1 MTTPFV
7 RRFVL
12 LPLLAAALLWTSAAG
27 AAVNADGERRVAL
40 VIGNSAYR
48 AAPALPNPV
57 RDADAMAASLER
69 LGFDVTKGN
78 DLDRAE
84 LVQIIREFAAKLP
97 GSNVAMVFYAGHG
110 LQVEGH
116 NYLIPVDAELDEEMD
131 LDFEATSLDLVLRQ
145 MEREQRVNLVFL
157 DACRDNPLAQNL
169 ARSMGTARST
179 AVGRGL
185 ALVDSSVGSFIAYS
199 TQPGNVALDGDGNH
213 SPFTAALLKHI
224 ETPGLGLSD
233 MMAQVRNDVITATGG
248 KQVPWDH
255 SSLTGGFYFQ
265 PASLAV
271 AAETPAVAQPAV
283 TTVAPAVDK
292 EVVFWE
298 SIKNSTNP
306 ADFQAYLAQFPNGTF
321 AELARLRVAA
331 ATAEPAAGTQTDNQ
345 VASLTTEENAAAVAE
360 QAERSIGLTRNGR
373 SKIQLAL
380 NLLGYKTGG
389 TDGRFGPKTR
399 NAISAWQADRGEDAT
414 GYLTAQQ
421 HAALL
426 DAAAPEIAKY
436 EAEQKRKAEIAAA
449 EAKAAAAAEA
459 KAAAA
464 AEKKRQQQEA
474 SQQAE
479 EAKKT
484 AAAEA
489 EAERLRKENEELKKA
504 QAAKQAEEDAPDVDV
519 GVGIGVGGGGVGIFP
534 SLNFGY

>member
-27 AAVNADGERRVAL
+27 AAVSADSERRVAL

-110 LQVEGH
+110 LQVDGH

-131 LDFEATSLDLVLRQ
+131 LDFEATSLDLVMRQ

-179 AVGRGL
+179 AIGRGL

-213 SPFTAALLKHI
+213 SPFTAALLNHI

-248 KQVPWDH
+248 K
-255 SSLTGGFYFQ
+255 
-265 PASLAV
+265 
-271 AAETPAVAQPAV
+271 
-283 TTVAPAVDK
+283 
-292 EVVFWE
+292 
-298 SIKNSTNP
+298 
-306 ADFQAYLAQFPNGTF
+306 
-321 AELARLRVAA
+321 
-331 ATAEPAAGTQTDNQ
+331 
-345 VASLTTEENAAAVAE
+345 
-360 QAERSIGLTRNGR
+360 
-373 SKIQLAL
+373 
-380 NLLGYKTGG
+380 
-389 TDGRFGPKTR
+389 
-399 NAISAWQADRGEDAT
+399 
-414 GYLTAQQ
+414 
-421 HAALL
+421 
-426 DAAAPEIAKY
+426 
-436 EAEQKRKAEIAAA
+436 
-449 EAKAAAAAEA
+449 
-459 KAAAA
+459 
-464 AEKKRQQQEA
+464 
-474 SQQAE
+474 
-479 EAKKT
+479 
-484 AAAEA
+484 
-489 EAERLRKENEELKKA
+489 
-504 QAAKQAEEDAPDVDV
+504 
-519 GVGIGVGGGGVGIFP
+519 
-534 SLNFGY
+534 

>member
-27 AAVNADGERRVAL
+27 AAVSADSERRVAL

-110 LQVEGH
+110 LQVDGH

-131 LDFEATSLDLVLRQ
+131 LDFEATSLDLVMRQ

-179 AVGRGL
+179 AIGRGL

-213 SPFTAALLKHI
+213 SPFTAALLNHI

-271 AAETPAVAQPAV
+271 ATETTPAAQ
-283 TTVAPAVDK
+283 TTVPTVTPAVDK

-331 ATAEPAAGTQTDNQ
+331 ATAEPAAGTTQPDNQ

-414 GYLTAQQ
+414 GYLTTQQ

-426 DAAAPEIAKY
+426 DAAAPELAKY

-449 EAKAAAAAEA
+449 EAKAAAAAE
-459 KAAAA
+459 
-464 AEKKRQQQEA
+464 KKRQQQEVA
-474 SQQAE
+474 RQAE
-479 EAKKT
+479 ESKKT

-504 QAAKQAEEDAPDVDV
+504 QAAKQAEEDDPDVDV
-519 GVGIGVGGGGVGIFP
+519 GVGIGIGGGGVGVFP

>member
-1 MTTPFV
+1 M
-7 RRFVL
+7 
-12 LPLLAAALLWTSAAG
+12 
-27 AAVNADGERRVAL
+27 
-40 VIGNSAYR
+40 
-48 AAPALPNPV
+48 
-57 RDADAMAASLER
+57 
-69 LGFDVTKGN
+69 
-78 DLDRAE
+78 
-84 LVQIIREFAAKLP
+84 
-97 GSNVAMVFYAGHG
+97 
-110 LQVEGH
+110 
-116 NYLIPVDAELDEEMD
+116 
-131 LDFEATSLDLVLRQ
+131 
-145 MEREQRVNLVFL
+145 
-157 DACRDNPLAQNL
+157 
-169 ARSMGTARST
+169 
-179 AVGRGL
+179 
-185 ALVDSSVGSFIAYS
+185 
-199 TQPGNVALDGDGNH
+199 
-213 SPFTAALLKHI
+213 
-224 ETPGLGLSD
+224 
-233 MMAQVRNDVITATGG
+233 
-248 KQVPWDH
+248 PWDH

-271 AAETPAVAQPAV
+271 ATETTPAAQTTV
-283 TTVAPAVDK
+283 TTVTPAVDK

-331 ATAEPAAGTQTDNQ
+331 ATAEPAAGTTQPDNQ

-414 GYLTAQQ
+414 GYLTTQQ

-426 DAAAPEIAKY
+426 DAAAPELAKY

-449 EAKAAAAAEA
+449 EAKAAAAAE
-459 KAAAA
+459 
-464 AEKKRQQQEA
+464 KKRQQQEVA
-474 SQQAE
+474 RQAE
-479 EAKKT
+479 ESKKT

-504 QAAKQAEEDAPDVDV
+504 QAAKQAEEDDPDVDV
-519 GVGIGVGGGGVGIFP
+519 GVGIGIGGGGVGVFP